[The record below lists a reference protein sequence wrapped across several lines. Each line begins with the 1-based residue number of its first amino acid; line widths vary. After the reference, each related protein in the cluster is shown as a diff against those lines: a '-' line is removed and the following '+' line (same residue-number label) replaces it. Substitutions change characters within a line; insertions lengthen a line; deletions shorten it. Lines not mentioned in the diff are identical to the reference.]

1 MRENSKK
8 KATQELARTPHIF
21 GEMRQPVNPYIAIPA
36 VVSELRPY
44 YTVKHF
50 SAETITSNRNFTAS
64 DSDGFLFGLIS
75 SSMFIT
81 WQRAIGGRLE
91 SRFNFSNTVVWNNFP
106 LPPVSEEQRRKVIA
120 AGRKVLAAREAI
132 EERAGEPVSLADM
145 YASLATMDPALRAA
159 HDELDSAVDVAF
171 GATRRCASDAKR
183 LEILFERYQE
193 LTAAEEAAKPAKKPR
208 ARRRTAK

>member
-1 MRENSKK
+1 MRPN
-8 KATQELARTPHIF
+8 KAR
-21 GEMRQPVNPYIAIPA
+21 PVEPYVCIPR
-36 VVSELRPY
+36 VVSENRPFFIAKY
-44 YTVKHF
+44 L
-50 SAETITSNRNFTAS
+50 SADSISSDAVFTAL
-64 DSDGFLFGLIS
+64 DPEGFIFAVIS

-81 WQRAIGGRLE
+81 WQRAIGGQLE
-91 SRFNFSNTVVWNNFP
+91 SRLRFANTVVWNNFP
-106 LPPVSEEQRRKVIA
+106 LPEISEERRQKIIA

-171 GATRRCASDAKR
+171 GASRRCSSDAKR
-183 LEILFERYQE
+183 LEILFDRYQE